1 MYLLALIVW
10 QALGFP
16 VVEDPL
22 PEKIGIGSI
31 VEYAGA
37 GGVLAVVLSV
47 VWRRQKREWLI
58 SLGTFAGFC
67 FGVGLYALSLLAEL
81 VSSL

>member
-1 MYLLALIVW
+1 VFVIALLVW

-16 VVEDPL
+16 EVEDPL
-22 PEKIGIGSI
+22 PEKIGIDSI
-31 VEYAGA
+31 VGFAGA
-37 GGVLAVVLSV
+37 GGVLAVVFSV
-47 VWRRQKREWLI
+47 VVRQQRRERMI

-67 FGVGLYALSLLAEL
+67 VGAALYGLSLLAQL